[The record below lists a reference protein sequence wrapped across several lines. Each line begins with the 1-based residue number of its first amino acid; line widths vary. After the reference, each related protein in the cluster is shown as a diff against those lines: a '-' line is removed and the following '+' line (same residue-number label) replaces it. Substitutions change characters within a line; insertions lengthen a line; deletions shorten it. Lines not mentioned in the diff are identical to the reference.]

1 MSFKKVS
8 LDEIKYAMYENL
20 IGMPMDQKILSREN
34 VKSSREMGSSRVFGG
49 EKDGKSLLIICQRAE
64 NRTADTKGNTKE
76 FQLEDFLTLKNTG
89 EVDKLWNIGFQLSNV
104 TKEFFVSE
112 LLPGEEWNFNLYE
125 SKNQKTETLEITER
139 ISKTG
144 YVNEKDGKSD
154 LFLQNNK
161 INTFHFSIFA
171 TNKSPHS
178 ISDIF
183 LIKNLPPTN
192 IELVEAISFA
202 GKINKYKKRINWE
215 IEQIYPGETV
225 VLNFKINLRPKP
237 TNTGKIHVQYRV
249 QIKDESFYTIKK
261 FNSSLNATSLIDVKE
276 SEKFPGNWECTLSL
290 LNRSEFLIDIT
301 SAKLFENRGKE
312 KIDLYSS
319 TTVEEISQDKEKILF
334 KTSIEA
340 KNHPYLMKAVKF
352 HPQYELLT
360 DYACNLYIDD
370 DKMDLL
376 ELTAKKEFS
385 VAEIK
390 PQDRIPFESTIK
402 IRNFSSLPI
411 NHLFIKD
418 FIPKGFMIQDIGS
431 LSLNNKTES
440 IYLKD
445 FQTDLIS
452 ENSKEK
458 YEELMQKMSKTDER
472 IKFLSE
478 ENNRLDKTIANNAKI
493 INQNKKDNSELL
505 QKLNGIKTEIDESNL
520 KKNKFSQEITDLQ
533 SQNKEKLVNLKND
546 KKNLQKLIDLK
557 QKLKIKRE
565 LSDLKTETSINAN
578 EIKKEIKKLNQISSE
593 NLKKGEEIEK
603 LINEKQELLTQSDL
617 EPDVSKGIKK
627 ELKKLEKELKLNIS
641 EREGLDSEINNLSNQ
656 ESEIRNKLK
665 GIQQEV
671 KKNAIPKKA
680 KRNID
685 QVKSNIEETKGL
697 INSSEEFI
705 RLNQEQIENFE
716 KEIKSIVSLVEKNEV
731 LSGNI
736 QQQMSEDSKNQEM
749 YQKSTTQLSQN
760 ETEYTQLKIDY
771 TKQSEQ
777 KEKLELVLNSTLG
790 NEHIFSS
797 FYSNFAKNRDSEEK
811 VVFDAVNT
819 SNFAGDQNLLI
830 TINNIQKI
838 FSGND
843 NTFTIKY
850 SLFTLNPN
858 KTEYNF
864 PCSVYFDTEPMRE
877 IQEYIVSE
885 DDLPKITVLESR
897 KDISV
902 GKTVQRIGE
911 EGKLRISLLIRNYG
925 VKVIQDLEIIDILPR
940 SSTIL
945 KTDQKYSEN
954 ILNDEKKEVIW
965 HLGKIMSNEDME
977 IKYLLEVVGE
987 YNITDNEL
995 IVK

>member
-20 IGMPMDQKILSREN
+20 IGMPMDQKILSREK
-34 VKSSREMGSSRVFGG
+34 VKSSREIGSRVFGG

-64 NRTADTKGNTKE
+64 NRTADTNGKTKE

-89 EVDKLWNIGFQLSNV
+89 EADKLWNIGFQLSNV
-104 TKEFFVSE
+104 TKEFFISE

-144 YVNEKDGKSD
+144 YIKEKDRKSD
-154 LFLQNNK
+154 LFIQNDK
-161 INTFHFSIFA
+161 INTFYFSIFA
-171 TNKSPHS
+171 TNQSQHS

-237 TNTGKIHVQYRV
+237 TNTGKIHAQYRV
-249 QIKDESFYTIKK
+249 QIKDESFYNILK
-261 FNSSLNATSLIDVKE
+261 FNSSLNATSLIDVTERENK
-276 SEKFPGNWECTLSL
+276 PGYWDCQLSL

-312 KIDLYSS
+312 KFDLYSS
-319 TTVEEISQDKEKILF
+319 TTVEEVSQDKEKILF

-370 DKMDLL
+370 NKMDLL
-376 ELTAKKEFS
+376 ELTAKKSFP
-385 VAEIK
+385 VTEIK
-390 PQDRIPFESTIK
+390 PQDRIPFESIIN

-431 LSLNNKTES
+431 LSLSNKTES

-458 YEELMQKMSKTDER
+458 YEELMQKMSKTKDR

-478 ENNRLDKTIANNAKI
+478 ENTRLDKTIANTAKI
-493 INQNKKDNSELL
+493 INQNKKDGSELL
-505 QKLNGIKTEIDESNL
+505 QKLNGLKTEIDESNQ

-533 SQNKEKLVNLKND
+533 LLNEEKLGNLKND
-546 KKNLQKLIDLK
+546 KKNLQKLIELK
-557 QKLKIKRE
+557 QKITIIQE
-565 LSDLKTETSINAN
+565 LTDLKTETSKNAA
-578 EIKKEIKKLNQISSE
+578 EIKKKIKKTNQTFTE
-593 NLKKGEEIEK
+593 KLKNLDEIEK
-603 LINEKQELLTQSDL
+603 LINEKQELLAQPDL
-617 EPDVSKGIKK
+617 ESDIAKEIKK
-627 ELKKLEKELKLNIS
+627 ELKKLESELKLNIS
-641 EREGLDSEINNLSNQ
+641 DREGL
-656 ESEIRNKLK
+656 ESEIANLTNQEKEIRKKIK
-665 GIQQEV
+665 GIQQEI
-671 KKNAIPKKA
+671 KKNTIPKKS

-685 QVKSNIEETKGL
+685 QVKSNIEEVQDL
-697 INSSEEFI
+697 INSSEENI
-705 RLNQEQIENFE
+705 RVNEEQIENIE
-716 KEIKSIVSLVEKNEV
+716 KEVKSIVSLVEKNEV

-736 QQQMSEDSKNQEM
+736 QQQISEDSKNQELF
-749 YQKSTTQLSQN
+749 QKSSEQLSQN
-760 ETEYTQLKIDY
+760 QTDYTQLKIDY

-797 FYSNFAKNRDSEEK
+797 FYSNFAKNRDSTEK
-811 VVFDAVNT
+811 IVFDAVNT

-830 TINNIQKI
+830 TVNNIRKI

-843 NTFTIKY
+843 NTFTVKY
-850 SLFTLNPN
+850 SIFALNPN
-858 KTEYNF
+858 KNEYNF

-877 IQEYIVSE
+877 IQEYIVTD
-885 DDLPKITVLESR
+885 DDLPKLTVLETR

-902 GKTVQRIGE
+902 GKTVQRVGD

-925 VKVIQDLEIIDILPR
+925 VKVIQNLEVIDILPR

-954 ILNDEKKEVIW
+954 ILNDEKKEIVW

-977 IKYLLEVVGE
+977 IKYLLEVKGE

>member
-1 MSFKKVS
+1 
-8 LDEIKYAMYENL
+8 
-20 IGMPMDQKILSREN
+20 
-34 VKSSREMGSSRVFGG
+34 
-49 EKDGKSLLIICQRAE
+49 
-64 NRTADTKGNTKE
+64 
-76 FQLEDFLTLKNTG
+76 
-89 EVDKLWNIGFQLSNV
+89 
-104 TKEFFVSE
+104 
-112 LLPGEEWNFNLYE
+112 
-125 SKNQKTETLEITER
+125 
-139 ISKTG
+139 
-144 YVNEKDGKSD
+144 
-154 LFLQNNK
+154 
-161 INTFHFSIFA
+161 
-171 TNKSPHS
+171 
-178 ISDIF
+178 
-183 LIKNLPPTN
+183 
-192 IELVEAISFA
+192 
-202 GKINKYKKRINWE
+202 
-215 IEQIYPGETV
+215 
-225 VLNFKINLRPKP
+225 
-237 TNTGKIHVQYRV
+237 
-249 QIKDESFYTIKK
+249 
-261 FNSSLNATSLIDVKE
+261 
-276 SEKFPGNWECTLSL
+276 
-290 LNRSEFLIDIT
+290 
-301 SAKLFENRGKE
+301 
-312 KIDLYSS
+312 
-319 TTVEEISQDKEKILF
+319 
-334 KTSIEA
+334 
-340 KNHPYLMKAVKF
+340 MKAVKF
-352 HPQYELLT
+352 NPQYELLT

-418 FIPKGFMIQDIGS
+418 FIPKGFIIKAIGDLS
-431 LSLNNKTES
+431 LSNKSES

-458 YEELMQKMSKTDER
+458 YEEIIEKLSKTDDR

-478 ENNRLDKTIANNAKI
+478 ENSRLEKTIANTAKI
-493 INQNKKDNSELL
+493 INQNKKDGSELL

-520 KKNKFSQEITDLQ
+520 KKNKFSQDVSDLQ
-533 SQNKEKLVNLKND
+533 SQNKEKSVNLKND
-546 KKNLQKLIDLK
+546 QKNLQKLIDLK
-557 QKLKIKRE
+557 QKLKIIQE
-565 LSDLKTETSINAN
+565 LTDLKTETSKNAT
-578 EIKKEIKKLNQISSE
+578 EIKKKIKKLNQISAE
-593 NLKKGEEIEK
+593 NLKKGDEIEK
-603 LINEKQELLTQSDL
+603 LISEKQELLTQSEL
-617 EPDVSKGIKK
+617 EPDVSKDIKK

-641 EREGLDSEINNLSNQ
+641 EREGLDSEINKLSNQ
-656 ESEIRNKLK
+656 EKEIKSQIK

-671 KKNAIPKKA
+671 KKNTIPKKA
-680 KRNID
+680 KRNTD
-685 QVKSNIEETKGL
+685 QVKSNIEEINGL
-697 INSSEEFI
+697 IHSSEEFI

-716 KEIKSIVSLVEKNEV
+716 KEIKSITSLLEKNTV
-731 LSGNI
+731 LSGQI
-736 QQQMSEDSKNQEM
+736 QQQISLDSKNQEL
-749 YQKSTTQLSQN
+749 YQKSTTQRSQN

-797 FYSNFAKNRDSEEK
+797 FYSNFARNRDSNEK
-811 VVFDAVNT
+811 IVFDAVNT

-830 TINNIQKI
+830 TINNIRKI
-838 FSGND
+838 FSSND

-850 SLFTLNPN
+850 SLFALNPN

-877 IQEYIVSE
+877 IQEYIVIE

-925 VKVIQDLEIIDILPR
+925 VKVIQNLEIIDILPR

-977 IKYLLEVVGE
+977 IKYMLEIKGE